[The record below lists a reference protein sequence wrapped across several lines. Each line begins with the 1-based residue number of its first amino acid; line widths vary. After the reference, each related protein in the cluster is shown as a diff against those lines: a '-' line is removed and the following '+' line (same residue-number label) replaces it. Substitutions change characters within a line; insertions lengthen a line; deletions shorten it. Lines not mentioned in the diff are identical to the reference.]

1 MPVPGDFQGQ
11 AGWGSEHLICYKC
24 PCSLQGSW
32 TRWPL
37 KVPSNSKDF
46 MILFYEIPV
55 YVFRD
60 TSKARLVEKSFV
72 LLMDHLTYG
81 EVTGDV
87 RGYLL
92 S

>member
-1 MPVPGDFQGQ
+1 
-11 AGWGSEHLICYKC
+11 
-24 PCSLQGSW
+24 
-32 TRWPL
+32 
-37 KVPSNSKDF
+37 